1 MKPFECHGC
10 KWFYTKEL
18 KGFKEFYC
26 TYALYHHKDMKP
38 GRCVGIHRIK
48 SCNRKEKLNDYQNE

>member
-10 KWFYTKEL
+10 KWFYVKEL
-18 KGFKEFYC
+18 KGFKECYC
-26 TYALYHHKDMKP
+26 TYALYHRKGMKP

-48 SCNRKEKLNDYQNE
+48 SCNRKEKL